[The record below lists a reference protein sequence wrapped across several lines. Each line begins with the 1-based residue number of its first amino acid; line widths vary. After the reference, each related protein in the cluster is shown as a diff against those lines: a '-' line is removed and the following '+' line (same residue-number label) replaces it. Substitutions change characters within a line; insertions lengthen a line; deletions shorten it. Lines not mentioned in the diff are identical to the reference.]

1 MKAQILK
8 TTGEVWEVEPNN
20 KTDFSL
26 EELQEIVGGYIEII
40 NFPNRECMV
49 VNEEGVYMKLPINAS
64 ATNLYIQK
72 HNLLE
77 ISVIV
82 GDVLIC
88 KSNQIL

>member
-1 MKAQILK
+1 MKAKILK

-26 EELQEIVGGYIEII
+26 KELQDIVGGYIEIVHL
-40 NFPNRECMV
+40 PNKECMV
-49 VNEEGVYMKLPINAS
+49 VNEDGVYMELPINRKAS
-64 ATNLYIQK
+64 NMYQR
-72 HNLLE
+72 N
-77 ISVIV
+77 VIV